1 MQRCHIDCIKEGGIN
16 DLDLCFMPATA
27 LAAEIRAKTVSPVEV
42 VSAILAQVEALEPKL
57 NAFATFTPE
66 CALEAAKAAEK
77 SVLAGEILGD
87 LHGVPVTIKDLTST
101 AGIPT
106 QRGSKI
112 LAGNIHYIPLDAHG
126 MACEGARRGH
136 HSQPQTN

>member
-1 MQRCHIDCIKEGGIN
+1 
-16 DLDLCFMPATA
+16 MPATA
-27 LAAEIRAKTVSPVEV
+27 LAAAIRAKTVSPVEV
-42 VSAILAQVEALEPKL
+42 LSTVLAQVTALELKL

-66 CALEAAKAAEK
+66 RALGAAKVAEK
-77 SVLAGEILGD
+77 SVLAGGILGD

-112 LAGNIHYIPLDAHG
+112 LAGNIHYIPLDAQG
-126 MACEGARRGH
+126 R
-136 HSQPQTN
+136 N